1 MSAPAGWLASA
12 GGAALAAGLELDAV
26 QVGQFMVSRPIVVG
40 ALFGLLF
47 ADAQQGL
54 ILGCCCELLSLASLP
69 LGASLPLNS
78 TIATAVAVLM
88 ACGPA
93 RLPPA
98 AALPVGFVAGWVHQ
112 QIETA
117 LRHGRR
123 TLNTAVESSVRERG
137 VVPWRRMT
145 LRNLAQQAAVNIV
158 VMLFWALAAG
168 PALHRLWP
176 HLPAGFVQALNFA
189 WAQAPWMGLG
199 VAFYAFGMRP

>member
-1 MSAPAGWLASA
+1 
-12 GGAALAAGLELDAV
+12 
-26 QVGQFMVSRPIVVG
+26 MVSRPIVVG

-112 QIETA
+112 KIETA

-123 TLNTAVESSVRERG
+123 TLNAAAESSVRESG

-145 LRNLAQQAAVNIV
+145 FRNLAQQVAVNFV
-158 VMLFWALAAG
+158 VMLVWALAVG
-168 PALHRLWP
+168 PVLNRLWT
-176 HLPAGFVQALNFA
+176 HLPVGFVQALNFS
-189 WAQAPWMGLG
+189 WAQAPWLGLG
-199 VAFYAFGMRP
+199 VALYAFGMRP